1 MDLQNILGA
10 HNDTLNF
17 LVFTKN
23 QKKTQKIQEK
33 TLFLD
38 YITQHRFLSV
48 LVNHTT
54 PKLFF
59 SKSRKSQLSNDV
71 FKIVMRPLEKVLFH
85 FSWKKISKCISV
97 TFPLAS
103 VGSLF
108 WQFIYVVLS
117 LKIFLFTRLSKCI
130 DGFSGSMFSLE
141 QN

>member
-71 FKIVMRPLEKVLFH
+71 FKIVMRPLEKILFH
-85 FSWKKISKCISV
+85 FLWKKFHSAFLWL
-97 TFPLAS
+97 FPLHPWGLCFGNSSMSFWVWKSFFLLDCRS
-103 VGSLF
+103 VLMVS
-108 WQFIYVVLS
+108 VVQC
-117 LKIFLFTRLSKCI
+117 FP
-130 DGFSGSMFSLE
+130 
-141 QN
+141 